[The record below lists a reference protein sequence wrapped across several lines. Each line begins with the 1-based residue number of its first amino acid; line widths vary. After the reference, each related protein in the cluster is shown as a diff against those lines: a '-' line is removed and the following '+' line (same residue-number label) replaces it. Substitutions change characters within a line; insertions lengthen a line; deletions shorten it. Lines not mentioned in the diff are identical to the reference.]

1 MKKLITICLLIF
13 TIFLVAEEAGQ
24 LNSSD
29 KSAFPVAVVLKA
41 KGDLILIRDKQELA
55 CPVGTALENS
65 DKVRAN
71 DNSLALI
78 KFVDNSSQI
87 RLFSNSE
94 VEINVTQEEG
104 SLSKN
109 IRLEGGS
116 ILSTVNNKIVGKY
129 SVSTTSTIASV
140 RGTQFLVELM
150 DKVTKVTGFTGKVE
164 VQNKK
169 TGAITL
175 VTKGNTAISHEDGAL
190 DRQETGK
197 LDPEVEEEMELQK
210 LENNLRIEFE
220 NKQGDNKTIIL
231 EY

>member
-1 MKKLITICLLIF
+1 MLF
-13 TIFLVAEEAGQ
+13 R
-24 LNSSD
+24 S
-29 KSAFPVAVVLKA
+29 
-41 KGDLILIRDKQELA
+41 
-55 CPVGTALENS
+55 LENS

-220 NKQGDNKTIIL
+220 NKQIGRASCR
-231 EY
+231 ERV